1 MTHTINALGWEC
13 PKPIIAT
20 KRLLDSMTEGAVLTM
35 VDNKLALDNLVDF
48 GKSLGYPVDHR
59 EEAGIYYVTTTKTK
73 ESEAIFSDSSSNL
86 VIVITTN
93 LFGQGSEEFGET
105 LMNSYIYALTEVEPM
120 PKTLIFVNSGVFLTT
135 ENSEA
140 ENSLQVLANS
150 GVEIITCGACLNFY
164 GLEDKLIIGSV
175 SNMYQIAEKMNKATN
190 TIKI

>member
-1 MTHTINALGWEC
+1 MTQTINALGWEC

-20 KRLLDSMTEGAVLTM
+20 KKILDSMAEGSVLTM
-35 VDNKLALDNLVDF
+35 VDNKLALENLVDF
-48 GKSLGYPVDHR
+48 GNSLGYTVDHKG
-59 EEAGIYYVTTTKTK
+59 ENGIYYVTTTKTK
-73 ESEAIFSDSSSNL
+73 ENEGIFNDIPANL
-86 VIVITTN
+86 VIVITTK
-93 LFGQGSEEFGET
+93 LFGQGSEEFGEI

-140 ENSLQVLANS
+140 ENSLQLLANA